1 MQERQSIIQLRSI
14 YYFYHYYYHYY
25 GTIVLGFFSLNVF
38 FFFFSAHTSMSTTS
52 RLSPSDIN
60 IVVDVLAAKLHLYEY
75 AQYEYIIQ
83 I

>member
-38 FFFFSAHTSMSTTS
+38 FFFLARARVCLLLADFHLRTSTLWLMFWRQNYTYTNTHNM
-52 RLSPSDIN
+52 N
-60 IVVDVLAAKLHLYEY
+60 I
-75 AQYEYIIQ
+75 
-83 I
+83 